1 MANLSQNQGTTV
13 TYSQIADA
21 ALKSN
26 MNKKISITIA
36 VSLIA
41 LIKLTNE
48 LDIKGFKD
56 SNLDVQTAVLGAQ
69 EIVKDRNHC
78 TETTVF
84 DKYTRRMELD
94 LETSKELSQEYGVP
108 NLSSYTAEIFYGELT
123 KKFLRNEN
131 TLYRVLTYNG
141 GKVRDEKKAESNL
154 KAIRATFGPSAEL
167 LDGVVFLL
175 KEANISYP
183 GNLRL
188 RDIK

>member
-48 LDIKGFKD
+48 LAVKGLKA
-56 SNLDVQTAVLGAQ
+56 SLDVQAAVLEAQ

-78 TETTVF
+78 TESTVF

-94 LETSKELSQEYGVP
+94 LKTSEELSQEYGVP
-108 NLSSYTAEIFYGELT
+108 NLSNYTAEIFYDELR
-123 KKFLRNEN
+123 KKLFRNEN

-141 GKVRDEKKAESNL
+141 GKVRDKEQAESNL
-154 KAIRATFGPSAEL
+154 KAIRETFGPSAEL
-167 LDGVVFLL
+167 LDGVMFLL

>member
-1 MANLSQNQGTTV
+1 MANLTQNQGTTV

-48 LDIKGFKD
+48 LDIKGLKA
-56 SNLDVQTAVLGAQ
+56 SLDVQAAVLEAQ
-69 EIVKDRNHC
+69 EIVKNRNHC

-94 LETSKELSQEYGVP
+94 LETSKELSQEYDVSD
-108 NLSSYTAEIFYGELT
+108 LSSYTAEIFYGELT

-141 GKVRDEKKAESNL
+141 GKVMDEKKAESNL